1 MGASPNPFAAL
12 SAMLAAKSPGGA
24 GTGATGTG
32 SSDSAVGN
40 ASTQLQGADPKY
52 ALKELMGVK
61 QTIANYITSLAFRV
75 PAASRA
81 LSSTLKGIRELCN
94 GYGKAVTAS
103 WYDFESPEG
112 EKFMAK
118 KGIHQHLPLVIWIAG
133 KPVLKIN
140 GKEVQ
145 FVGFPTGS
153 GPPSFQGD
161 WNMDDLRGELDR
173 VTGKKK

>member
-81 LSSTLKGIRELCN
+81 LSSTLKGLDSTIKELQQAQATLE
-94 GYGKAVTAS
+94 AVGGPVSLSSIPQPQPPGA
-103 WYDFESPEG
+103 
-112 EKFMAK
+112 
-118 KGIHQHLPLVIWIAG
+118 AG
-133 KPVLKIN
+133 GAPQM
-140 GKEVQ
+140 GT
-145 FVGFPTGS
+145 PS
-153 GPPSFQGD
+153 GG
-161 WNMDDLRGELDR
+161 M
-173 VTGKKK
+173 